1 MGVEESEEV
10 CCVCLLRKERPL
22 VSPECLHGMCAT
34 CSATHV
40 WRSRQAGTVSCPLC
54 RSRIRRLVPASGE
67 GARERRLSLDWG
79 GVHFE
84 LALAARESVE
94 GCLTSLFGIPPER
107 LKVLGRGGQVVR
119 DLEQLAGQSSR
130 FRLLGT
136 PAHDQLLA
144 HDGAHARARE
154 LAGSASHAIW
164 HALVAILQALWLF
177 ITSLVPGPAQP
188 PRSRPRQQG
197 QHDE

>member
-1 MGVEESEEV
+1 MGVEPEEEL

-67 GARERRLSLDWG
+67 GVRERRLSLDWG

-94 GCLTSLFGIPPER
+94 GCLTSLFGIPAER
-107 LKVLGRGGQVVR
+107 LKVLGRGGRVVS

-144 HDGAHARARE
+144 HDGAGARARE
-154 LAGSASHAIW
+154 YAGSASHALW
-164 HALVAILQALWLF
+164 QALVALLHTLWLF
-177 ITSLVPGPAQP
+177 FASLVPAQT
-188 PRSRPRQQG
+188 RRPRRG
-197 QHDE
+197 LHDD